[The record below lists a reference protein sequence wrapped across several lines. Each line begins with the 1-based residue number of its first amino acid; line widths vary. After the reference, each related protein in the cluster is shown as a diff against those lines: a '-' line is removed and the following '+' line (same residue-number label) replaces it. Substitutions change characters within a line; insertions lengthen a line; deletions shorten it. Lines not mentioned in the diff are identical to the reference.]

1 MTTRR
6 SGRMDRPAYEKQGG
20 YGLMTTSSTRLA
32 AVAVAGLTTVA
43 AAACGSS
50 SHSSSGGASPSSA
63 ANAAASS
70 SGGASA
76 EVAAAQQVVAKWSQ
90 APTSIGITV
99 PLKSAPPAGKTL
111 VWMQCALA
119 QCTQIGQG
127 IAAATKAVGW
137 TDKVITYDSA
147 NPATLVAGMKTALQ
161 YSPVA
166 VVNSGLPES
175 VWDSVVPQYEAA
187 HVPIVTMD
195 AGPETL
201 PSDVIAN
208 LYGSQDI
215 NSQGQIIA
223 NWFIAD
229 SNGQGKALLVDV
241 PAFPVLHAFAQSFS
255 SSVSQGCKACA
266 VTTLSAPIAAVEAGQ
281 LNGLITS
288 ALRKDPSTK
297 YLIVVDGAFI
307 DTLPSSLSAAGLT
320 GSVKIAGAWGD
331 AVTETLTKQGTMDA
345 FTGFATEYHGWQA
358 VDAISRHLEGMSLP
372 DSSEGSLPDQL
383 LTKSTIQAPSDS
395 YNYPANYPQQFES
408 LWHVNG

>member
-1 MTTRR
+1 MSR
-6 SGRMDRPAYEKQGG
+6 SSKRF
-20 YGLMTTSSTRLA
+20 A
-32 AVAVAGLTTVA
+32 AVAIAGLTTVI
-43 AAACGSS
+43 AAACSS
-50 SHSSSGGASPSSA
+50 STHPGAAGSPASSATTGPSGASA
-63 ANAAASS
+63 T
-70 SGGASA
+70 GGTAA
-76 EVAAAQQVVAKWSQ
+76 EVAAAKQVVAKWSQ
-90 APTSIGITV
+90 APTTIGITT
-99 PLKSAPPAGKTL
+99 PLKSAPPKGKTL

-175 VWDSVVPQYEAA
+175 VWASVVPQYQAA

-208 LYGSQDI
+208 IYGSQDI
-215 NSQGQIIA
+215 SSQGQIIA

-229 SNGQGKALLVDV
+229 SNAQGKALLVDV
-241 PAFPVLHAFAQSFS
+241 PAFPVLHAFAQAFT
-255 SSVSQGCKACA
+255 SSVSQGCKAC
-266 VTTLSAPIAAVEAGQ
+266 TISTLSAPIAAVEAGQ

-331 AVTETLTKQGTMDA
+331 AVTESFVQQGTMDA
-345 FTGFATEYHGWQA
+345 FTGFATEYQGWQA
-358 VDAISRHLEGMSLP
+358 VDAVSRHLEGTPLP
-372 DSSEGSLPDQL
+372 DSSEGTLPDQL
-383 LTKSTIQAPSDS
+383 LTKATIQTPSDS
-395 YNYPANYPQQFES
+395 YNYPTNYPQQFEA
-408 LWHVNG
+408 LWHV